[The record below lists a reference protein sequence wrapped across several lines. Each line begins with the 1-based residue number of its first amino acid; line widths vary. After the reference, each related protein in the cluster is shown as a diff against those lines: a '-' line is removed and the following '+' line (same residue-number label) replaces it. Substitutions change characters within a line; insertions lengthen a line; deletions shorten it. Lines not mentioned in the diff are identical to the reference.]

1 MLKGIL
7 YTLRVKNAI
16 RFSIKTHEIYQKQK
30 RKGKDVAY
38 ITHPMT
44 VGMILAMAGAKE
56 DVIIAGILHDTIEDS
71 IEEKKVDEKM
81 LRERFGKKVMELVS
95 AVSEDKDCHNW
106 QERKRK
112 AREKIEN
119 FKQSALLVKSADL
132 ISNVT
137 ELIDDYIVHGEETFG
152 RFGGS
157 KKEVI
162 DNYLQVMQIII
173 KKWKANP
180 LRKDLKNLAI
190 ELDKISHSD
199 CNKKIIRRNNK

>member
-1 MLKGIL
+1 MLKGML

-137 ELIDDYIVHGEETFG
+137 ELIDDYIVQGEETFG